1 MLRPP
6 AGSSL
11 AWSRKDA
18 LRRFSRLLTA
28 GAGAAAPAA
37 HRAGDSSF
45 MPPPTAGAL
54 TVGALHY
61 RSAASCRRGPLSLLE
76 SDDRARGRARASRH
90 PLLRRIRSQFL
101 SSG

>member
-45 MPPPTAGAL
+45 MASPLVACLFCPVL
-54 TVGALHY
+54 QK
-61 RSAASCRRGPLSLLE
+61 AARFSPLVRGCRVQLPRDVHIAAAERDIG
-76 SDDRARGRARASRH
+76 
-90 PLLRRIRSQFL
+90 SQGEFVRPW
-101 SSG
+101 